1 MTSNTNYFIDLFW
14 YFAPQLPVIAIWL
27 LGIILACLSWRKH
40 PQVSLMAL
48 AAFGIQLFQSVFGI
62 FVLFEVT
69 RGGISQGWTA
79 QQISTV
85 FATVNYLRAGL
96 SAVAWVLVLLAIF
109 RWRAWPGR
117 VRGYDGQY
125 LPEGFS
131 SQNIAEKT

>member
-27 LGIILACLSWRKH
+27 LGVILACLSWRKH

-48 AAFGIQLFQSVFGI
+48 AAFAIQLPDFRIAAERFGVILRIGDSHDQLQRVRIQAPIAFFQAHLVGVRI
-62 FVLFEVT
+62 
-69 RGGISQGWTA
+69 
-79 QQISTV
+79 
-85 FATVNYLRAGL
+85 
-96 SAVAWVLVLLAIF
+96 AVMIQPSPL
-109 RWRAWPGR
+109 